1 MMTKKLTILILSA
14 FLVVPVV
21 TCAENIAFTTS
32 RLLKDDFAIKGLDG
46 TLSGP
51 DANEACFFKFDSEV
65 SDGTTTL
72 KAKTALQLLPSSTL
86 QKLLENNALNKTSS
100 YRLWGKITRFEN
112 KNYIFPLHFWTLREE
127 QKPKPPDSNEP
138 DQPQTQAALDEP
150 NDTVKIPEDIM
161 KKLETRKI
169 IQPAQIKKGVE
180 LKQDFIFA
188 DRTGFIVKKQL
199 EEKDKKTSCCYFVL
213 DAIGWSL
220 QTGKSAE
227 YPLLP
232 CYALQRAKQKQ
243 LNELEQVRFKI
254 SAVVTQYKGR
264 NFLLLQRAA
273 KVQSHGNF
281 GN

>member
-1 MMTKKLTILILSA
+1 MVFLTA
-14 FLVVPVV
+14 PVV
-21 TCAENIAFTTS
+21 TCAENTPLTAPS
-32 RLLKDDFAIKGLDG
+32 LLKDDFAIKGLYG

-51 DANEACFFKFDSEV
+51 DANDAYFFKFDSEL
-65 SDGTTTL
+65 SDGTTSL

-86 QKLLENNALNKTSS
+86 QKMLEDNAVNKTSN

-127 QKPKPPDSNEP
+127 EKIAPPDSNEP
-138 DQPQTQAALDEP
+138 DQPKTLPEIDEP

-169 IQPAQIKKGVE
+169 IQPTQLKKGVE
-180 LKQDFIFA
+180 LKQDFILA
-188 DRTGFIVKKQL
+188 DRTGFILKKQL
-199 EEKDKKTSCCYFVL
+199 EEKDNKTSCYYFVL
-213 DAIGWSL
+213 DAIGFNL
-220 QTGKSAE
+220 QRGKSTP

-232 CYALQRAKQKQ
+232 CYALQRANQKK

-264 NFLLLQRAA
+264 NYLLLQRAA